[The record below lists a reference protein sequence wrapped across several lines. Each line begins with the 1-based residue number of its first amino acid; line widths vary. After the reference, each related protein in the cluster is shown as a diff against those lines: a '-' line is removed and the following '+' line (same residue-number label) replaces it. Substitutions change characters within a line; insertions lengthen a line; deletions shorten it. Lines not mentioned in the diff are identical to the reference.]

1 MKILVT
7 GAAGFA
13 GTNIAASLCER
24 GYEVIG
30 IMRRKPDKQYPFR
43 ELVHDLSQPFELGE
57 PIDAIVHTAGAHPGS
72 TVAQLKKDNIDTM
85 QTLIGVACK
94 YAIPKVIYLSAVSVY
109 GEIHSTVI
117 DENSDIMNPDAYG
130 ATKYLAEQLLLE
142 QAGICGVCL
151 RLPGIFGFGA
161 TKSWLVNT
169 TRQICAGNNVTI
181 YAPNF
186 LSNNFVYI
194 KDLARF
200 IDILLSKKET
210 VHSIYLLGS
219 QQKIAISDLVFEI
232 KKQAKSQSGIHIG
245 KALKVPFSLD
255 VRRAAGSGFRST
267 PPLKMIAD
275 YFERRNTLVAE
286 D

>member
-13 GTNIAASLCER
+13 GAHIAASLCES

-43 ELVHDLSQPFELGE
+43 VLVHDLSQPFELVE
-57 PIDAIVHTAGAHPGS
+57 PVDAIVHTAGAHPGS
-72 TVAQLKKDNIDTM
+72 AVSQLKKDNIDTM
-85 QTLIGVACK
+85 QNLIGIACK
-94 YAIPKVIYLSAVSVY
+94 HAIPKVVYLSTVSVY
-109 GEIHSTVI
+109 GEIHSAAI
-117 DENSDIMNPDAYG
+117 DENSDITNPDVYG

-169 TRQICAGNNVTI
+169 TRQICAGNDVTI

-210 VHSIYLLGS
+210 VHSIYLLGA

-232 KKQAKSQSGIHIG
+232 KRQAKSKSEIHIG
-245 KALKVPFSLD
+245 KALKAPFSLD
-255 VRRAAGSGFRST
+255 VRRAVSSGFCSM
-267 PPLKMIAD
+267 PPLTMIAD
-275 YFERRNTLVAE
+275 YFERRNTLVME
-286 D
+286 E